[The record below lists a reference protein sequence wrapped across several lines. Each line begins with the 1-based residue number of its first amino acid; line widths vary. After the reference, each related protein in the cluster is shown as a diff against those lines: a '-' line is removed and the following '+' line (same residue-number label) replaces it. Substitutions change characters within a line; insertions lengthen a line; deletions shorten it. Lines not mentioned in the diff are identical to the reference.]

1 MRTPGKTHFV
11 AALIAAAAIT
21 LGGCSRPAPNDPVRI
36 TGDKTDAV
44 PVTPPPP
51 STTTSTIPPTTAHY
65 GPAGGGAGG
74 GASGGATSA
83 PAMGN

>member
-36 TGDKTDAV
+36 TSDKTDAV

-51 STTTSTIPPTTAHY
+51 STTMTTIAPTTAYY
-65 GPAGGGAGG
+65 GPGGGGAN
-74 GASGGATSA
+74 SA

>member
-51 STTTSTIPPTTAHY
+51 STTMTTIAPTTAYY
-65 GPAGGGAGG
+65 GPGGGGAN
-74 GASGGATSA
+74 SA